1 MGHKTLHT
9 RPPRKPT
16 KIQRQANR
24 LLGMAGEE
32 FNDLFL
38 SSQVVPESGDLPFFS
53 SNITQVEVGTNLGTE
68 GRFFP
73 KGIPRES
80 MLGKFVE
87 KEYGSRFLDK
97 PLVHASRPTLP
108 VVMHE
113 FTHKAINDIKL
124 HTTTRE
130 FKNLIKPVTLG
141 GMEMD
146 EEDYIRIIDMRRLPE
161 NIDMRDEV
169 KNYFTKLRTKKISE
183 DEFNSLEANEAV
195 LDNLKTLELLVALLP
210 SKTAPVFDSEKNE
223 IEVDFSKTKPPRKP
237 TSPEAIV
244 RSREF
249 LEAAAQLNPLAL
261 LGRNPD
267 KMIFS
272 DINFPPGSLQGFS
285 GYVGAITYPPQLYAL
300 EGEPFLKKILEE
312 RDLEEE
318 FGSGGFSVVGASYAP
333 QRGKPRTFQT
343 ALHEM
348 AHVAFMRDFDLRK
361 AILTPDGKLPVFG
374 NGAKI
379 NEESLLKIIEIRS
392 GLEQGQVESV
402 GPGIVSHQ
410 IASLRIQLNDLELTK
425 KGIFKDKTVKKLLKR
440 LDYEVGRRLN
450 IPKPIRVGVGR

>member
-113 FTHKAINDIKL
+113 FTHKAINDVKL
-124 HTTTRE
+124 HTTTGE

-141 GMEMD
+141 GKEMD

-210 SKTAPVFDSEKNE
+210 SKTTPVLDSDKNE
-223 IEVDFSKTKPPRKP
+223 IELDFSNIKSPIGMSTEPRTPGKP
-237 TSPEAIV
+237 TSPVEPMWLERTPFEEALEEVTGRGTVIEGQTPSRTFREIMESPPITKDKGWV
-244 RSREF
+244 PSPKFLLLREF
-249 LEAAAQLNPLAL
+249 
-261 LGRNPD
+261 
-267 KMIFS
+267 S
-272 DINFPPGSLQGFS
+272 
-285 GYVGAITYPPQLYAL
+285 
-300 EGEPFLKKILEE
+300 
-312 RDLEEE
+312 
-318 FGSGGFSVVGASYAP
+318 
-333 QRGKPRTFQT
+333 
-343 ALHEM
+343 
-348 AHVAFMRDFDLRK
+348 
-361 AILTPDGKLPVFG
+361 
-374 NGAKI
+374 
-379 NEESLLKIIEIRS
+379 
-392 GLEQGQVESV
+392 
-402 GPGIVSHQ
+402 
-410 IASLRIQLNDLELTK
+410 
-425 KGIFKDKTVKKLLKR
+425 
-440 LDYEVGRRLN
+440 
-450 IPKPIRVGVGR
+450 